1 MKKSRGSTR
10 AVLQHRKAIQGT
22 WDMIAGITSASVQ
35 ALQNHPRCL
44 LHTLGRGTVSEYQA
58 SKECLAMTLSTQAM
72 SWRHIPTFQT
82 LLRKATPNRHS
93 VRSSDETK
101 ERCRA
106 TIYHIRPC
114 NSDLPPRGLLVK
126 PVASVWRTMRG

>member
-10 AVLQHRKAIQGT
+10 AVLQYRKGSQST
-22 WDMIAGITSASVQ
+22 WDMIAGITTASVQ
-35 ALQNHPRCL
+35 ALQNHSRSL
-44 LHTLGRGTVSEYQA
+44 LHTLERGTVSEYRV
-58 SKECLAMTLSTQAM
+58 SRECLPTSLSTRAM
-72 SWRHIPTFQT
+72 SWHHIPTFQT

-93 VRSSDETK
+93 ARSSNGIK

-114 NSDLPPRGLLVK
+114 HSDLPPRGLLVK
-126 PVASVWRTMRG
+126 RAAFVWRMMRG